1 MSKEQQELVVEVRT
15 QFGDNASR
23 RARKAGQIPA
33 IVYSKGCENKA
44 IYVNADQWK
53 IVAARSVHMVT
64 LVCGDE
70 KIPALVREV
79 QFNHLK
85 NYVVH
90 IDFQRVDLN
99 AEITDKVPV
108 VAVGE
113 CKAGTRGI
121 LEQEMHEVEVACRPA
136 DLPASISCDVSGLDL
151 NDCVHVKD
159 LVMPAGVK
167 AVSNADAVVFHV
179 VVTAAGESA
188 ASAEA

>member
-1 MSKEQQELVVEVRT
+1 MSNEQQELAVEVRT

-53 IVAARSVHMVT
+53 TVAARSVNMVT
-64 LVCGDE
+64 LVCGEE

-90 IDFQRVDLN
+90 IDFQRV
-99 AEITDKVPV
+99 E
-108 VAVGE
+108 
-113 CKAGTRGI
+113 
-121 LEQEMHEVEVACRPA
+121 
-136 DLPASISCDVSGLDL
+136 
-151 NDCVHVKD
+151 
-159 LVMPAGVK
+159 
-167 AVSNADAVVFHV
+167 
-179 VVTAAGESA
+179 
-188 ASAEA
+188 AEA